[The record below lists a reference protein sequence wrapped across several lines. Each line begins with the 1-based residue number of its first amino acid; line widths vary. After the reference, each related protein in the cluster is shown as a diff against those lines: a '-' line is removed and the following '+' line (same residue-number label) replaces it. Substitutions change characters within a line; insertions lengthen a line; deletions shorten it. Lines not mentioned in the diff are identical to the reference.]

1 MTQIQVQH
9 GNCTGKSRENNG
21 QIERREGTNRMEK
34 ARICLWVIVFL
45 NVLSLQVA
53 SADVSAESK
62 EEQATA
68 TLKDTEVSR
77 LAKQIWQAFF
87 SADGRFRQ
95 EGIFRDGSPNR
106 YRYRIRLRI
115 GGNFPIRSKV
125 NLGFRMVTG
134 ATDDPTTGNV
144 DLDNYFSKKGFNLDR
159 LFLRYSPS
167 SLLTITMG
175 KFANPFEHV
184 ELVFHNDVQLE
195 GAAQQFRLKDVGF
208 IDQVQLNFGQFV
220 LDEIKTKPDT
230 NLFAG
235 QLFVKGFH
243 FKGLSFG
250 TTLYEYRNEDNIAQA
265 VEEGKLG
272 GGDTNTRIGTGT
284 GTSSYLSGF
293 RMIEGLAKH
302 EFEIA
307 AVPLWLLGAYG
318 QNLLADINDKAYW
331 AEIGVGPIA
340 RLRELKALYHYVW
353 VERESM
359 ISNYN
364 NADIFNP
371 NTHGHELKFVLPIE
385 KNISVEVLYFIA
397 KDIIASDTNPYQH
410 KTRLQI
416 KVKF

>member
-1 MTQIQVQH
+1 M
-9 GNCTGKSRENNG
+9 
-21 QIERREGTNRMEK
+21 
-34 ARICLWVIVFL
+34 
-45 NVLSLQVA
+45 
-53 SADVSAESK
+53 
-62 EEQATA
+62 
-68 TLKDTEVSR
+68 LKDKEAPQ
-77 LAKQIWQAFF
+77 LAKQLWKAFF
-87 SADGRFRQ
+87 STDARFRQ

-106 YRYRIRLRI
+106 YRYRIRFRM
-115 GGNFPIRSKV
+115 GGSFPIHSKV

-159 LFLRYSPS
+159 LFLRYALSQ
-167 SLLTITMG
+167 SLTLTMG
-175 KFANPFEHV
+175 KFPNPFEHV

-195 GAAQQFRLKDVGF
+195 GAAQQFRMKNVGF
-208 IDQVQLNFGQFV
+208 IRQVQLNLGQFI
-220 LDEIKTKPDT
+220 LDEIKSRPDT

-235 QLFVKGFH
+235 QLFVEGFH

-250 TTLYEYRNEDNIAQA
+250 ATLYEYRNEDNIAQA
-265 VEEGKLG
+265 VEEDRLA
-272 GGDTNTRIGTGT
+272 GGDTNTRIGAGT

-293 RMIEGLAKH
+293 RTIEGLAKH

-307 AVPLWLLGAYG
+307 SVPLWLLGAYA
-318 QNLLADINDKAYW
+318 QNLLATSNDKAYW
-331 AEIGVGPIA
+331 SEIGVGPIP
-340 RLRELKALYHYVW
+340 RLSQLRALYHYVW

-371 NTHGHELKFVLPIE
+371 NAHGHELKFVLPIE

-397 KDIIASDTNPYQH
+397 KDIIASSTNPYQH

-416 KVKF
+416 KAKF

>member
-1 MTQIQVQH
+1 
-9 GNCTGKSRENNG
+9 
-21 QIERREGTNRMEK
+21 MEK
-34 ARICLWVIVFL
+34 ARIYLCAIVS
-45 NVLSLQVA
+45 LSILLFQVA
-53 SADVSAESK
+53 STDVSAESK
-62 EEQATA
+62 EEQAA
-68 TLKDTEVSR
+68 ITLKDQEISQ
-77 LAKQIWQAFF
+77 LAKQLWQTFF

-106 YRYRIRLRI
+106 YRYRIRLRM
-115 GGNFPIRSKV
+115 GGNFPIHSKV

-159 LFLRYSPS
+159 LFLRYIPS
-167 SLLTITMG
+167 QSLTVTVG
-175 KFANPFEHV
+175 KFPNPFEHV

-195 GAAQQFRLKDVGF
+195 GAAQQFRVKNVGF
-208 IDQVQLNFGQFV
+208 IDQVQLNLGQFV
-220 LDEIKTKPDT
+220 LDEIKSSADT

-235 QLFVKGFH
+235 QLFVEGFH

-250 TTLYEYRNEDNIAQA
+250 ATLYEYRNEHNIAQA
-265 VEEGKLG
+265 VEEDRLG
-272 GGDTNTRIGTGT
+272 GGDTNTRIGAGT
-284 GTSSYLSGF
+284 GTSTYLSEF
-293 RMIEGLAKH
+293 RTVEGLAKY

-307 AVPLWLLGAYG
+307 AVPLWLLGAYA
-318 QNLLADINDKAYW
+318 QNLLADADDKAYW
-331 AEIGVGPIA
+331 GEIGVGPIP
-340 RLRELKALYHYVW
+340 RLGQLRALYHYVW

-371 NTHGHELKFVLPIE
+371 NAHGHELKFVLPIE

-397 KDIIASDTNPYQH
+397 KNIIASGANPHQH
-410 KTRLQI
+410 KTRLQL

>member
-1 MTQIQVQH
+1 MK
-9 GNCTGKSRENNG
+9 NAK
-21 QIERREGTNRMEK
+21 
-34 ARICLWVIVFL
+34 ICLWVILFL
-45 NVLSLQVA
+45 NVLLLQVA
-53 SADVSAESK
+53 SADALTDK
-62 EEQATA
+62 EPEG
-68 TLKDTEVSR
+68 KDASQ
-77 LAKQIWQAFF
+77 LAKQLWGAFF
-87 SADGRFRQ
+87 SADARFRQ

-106 YRYRIRLRI
+106 YRYRIRFRMN
-115 GGNFPIRSKV
+115 GSFPVHAKV

-144 DLDNYFSKKGFNLDR
+144 DLDNYFSKKSFSLDR
-159 LFLRYSPS
+159 LFLRYAPS
-167 SLLTITMG
+167 QSLTITMG

-195 GAAQQFRLKDVGF
+195 GAAQQFRVKDVGF
-208 IDQVQLNFGQFV
+208 IDRVQLNLGQFV
-220 LDEIKTKPDT
+220 LDEIKSSPDT

-250 TTLYEYRNEDNIAQA
+250 ATLYEYRNEDNIAQA
-265 VEEGKLG
+265 VEAGRLG
-272 GGDTNTRIGTGT
+272 GGDTNTRIGAGT

-293 RMIEGLAKH
+293 RTIEGLAKY
-302 EFEIA
+302 EFEVA
-307 AVPLWLLGAYG
+307 SVPLWLLGAYA
-318 QNLLADINDKAYW
+318 QNLLADTDDKAYW
-331 AEIGVGPIA
+331 AEIGIGPTPHLGQ
-340 RLRELKALYHYVW
+340 LRALYHYVW

-371 NTHGHELKFVLPIE
+371 NTHGHELKFVLPVE

-397 KDIIASDTNPYQH
+397 KDIITDSTNPYQH

-416 KVKF
+416 KAEF

>member
-1 MTQIQVQH
+1 MK
-9 GNCTGKSRENNG
+9 NAK
-21 QIERREGTNRMEK
+21 
-34 ARICLWVIVFL
+34 ICLWAILFL
-45 NVLSLQVA
+45 NVLLLQVA
-53 SADVSAESK
+53 SADALTDK
-62 EEQATA
+62 EPEG
-68 TLKDTEVSR
+68 KDASQ
-77 LAKQIWQAFF
+77 LAKQLWQAFF
-87 SADGRFRQ
+87 SADARFRQ

-106 YRYRIRLRI
+106 YRYRIRFRMN
-115 GGNFPIRSKV
+115 GSFPVHAKV

-144 DLDNYFSKKGFNLDR
+144 DLDNYFSKKSFSLDR
-159 LFLRYSPS
+159 LFLRYAPS
-167 SLLTITMG
+167 QSLTITMG

-195 GAAQQFRLKDVGF
+195 GAAQQFRVKDVGF
-208 IDQVQLNFGQFV
+208 IDRVQLNLGQFV
-220 LDEIKTKPDT
+220 LDEIKSSPDT

-250 TTLYEYRNEDNIAQA
+250 ATLYEYRNEDNIAQA
-265 VEEGKLG
+265 VEAGRLG
-272 GGDTNTRIGTGT
+272 GGDTNTRIGAGT

-293 RMIEGLAKH
+293 RTIEGLAKY

-307 AVPLWLLGAYG
+307 SVPLWLLGAYA
-318 QNLLADINDKAYW
+318 QNLLADTDDKAYW
-331 AEIGVGPIA
+331 AEIGIGPTPHLGQ
-340 RLRELKALYHYVW
+340 LRALYHYVW

-371 NTHGHELKFVLPIE
+371 NTHGHELKFVLPVE

-397 KDIIASDTNPYQH
+397 KDIITDSTNPYQH

-416 KVKF
+416 KAEF

>member
-1 MTQIQVQH
+1 MK
-9 GNCTGKSRENNG
+9 NAK
-21 QIERREGTNRMEK
+21 
-34 ARICLWVIVFL
+34 ICLWVILFL
-45 NVLSLQVA
+45 NVLLLQVA
-53 SADVSAESK
+53 SVDALTDKEPESK
-62 EEQATA
+62 DASQ
-68 TLKDTEVSR
+68 
-77 LAKQIWQAFF
+77 LAKQLWQAFF
-87 SADGRFRQ
+87 SADARFRQ

-106 YRYRIRLRI
+106 YRYRIRFRMN
-115 GGNFPIRSKV
+115 GSFPVHAKV

-144 DLDNYFSKKGFNLDR
+144 DLDNYFSKKSFSLDR
-159 LFLRYSPS
+159 LFLRYAPS
-167 SLLTITMG
+167 QSLTITMG

-195 GAAQQFRLKDVGF
+195 GAAQQFRVKDVGF
-208 IDQVQLNFGQFV
+208 IDRVQLNLGQFV
-220 LDEIKTKPDT
+220 LDEIKSSPDT

-250 TTLYEYRNEDNIAQA
+250 ATLYEYRNEDNIAQA
-265 VEEGKLG
+265 VEAGRLG
-272 GGDTNTRIGTGT
+272 GGDTNTRIGAGT

-293 RMIEGLAKH
+293 RTIEELAKY

-307 AVPLWLLGAYG
+307 SVPLWLLGAYA
-318 QNLLADINDKAYW
+318 QNLLADTDDKAYW
-331 AEIGVGPIA
+331 AEIGIGPTPHLGQ
-340 RLRELKALYHYVW
+340 LRALYHYVW

-371 NTHGHELKFVLPIE
+371 NTHGHELKFVLPVE

-397 KDIIASDTNPYQH
+397 KDIITDSTNPYQH

-416 KVKF
+416 KAEF

>member
-1 MTQIQVQH
+1 
-9 GNCTGKSRENNG
+9 
-21 QIERREGTNRMEK
+21 MEK
-34 ARICLWVIVFL
+34 ARIYLCAIVS
-45 NVLSLQVA
+45 LSVFSLHVA

-62 EEQATA
+62 EEQAA
-68 TLKDTEVSR
+68 ITLKDQEISQ
-77 LAKQIWQAFF
+77 LAKQLWQTFF

-95 EGIFRDGSPNR
+95 ESIFRDGSPNR
-106 YRYRIRLRI
+106 YRYRIRLRM
-115 GGNFPIRSKV
+115 GGNFPINPKV
-125 NLGFRMVTG
+125 NLGFRLVTG

-159 LFLRYSPS
+159 LFLQYAPS
-167 SLLTITMG
+167 QSLTVTVG
-175 KFANPFEHV
+175 KFPNPFEHV

-195 GAAQQFRLKDVGF
+195 GAAQQFRVKDVGF
-208 IDQVQLNFGQFV
+208 IRQVQLNLGQFV

-284 GTSSYLSGF
+284 GTSSYLFGF

-318 QNLLADINDKAYW
+318 QNLLADVNDKAYW
-331 AEIGVGPIA
+331 AEIGVGPIP

-371 NTHGHELKFVLPIE
+371 NTHGHELKFVVPVA
-385 KNISVEVLYFIA
+385 NDISMEALYFIA
-397 KDIIASDTNPYQH
+397 KDIIVSGANPYQH

>member
-1 MTQIQVQH
+1 
-9 GNCTGKSRENNG
+9 
-21 QIERREGTNRMEK
+21 MEK

-45 NVLSLQVA
+45 SVFSLHVA
-53 SADVSAESK
+53 SADMPAESK
-62 EEQATA
+62 EEQAAT
-68 TLKDTEVSR
+68 TLKDQEISQ
-77 LAKQIWQAFF
+77 LAKQLWQTFF

-95 EGIFRDGSPNR
+95 EAIFRDGSPNR
-106 YRYRIRLRI
+106 YRYRIRLRM
-115 GGNFPIRSKV
+115 GGNFPINPKV

-159 LFLRYSPS
+159 LFLRYVPS
-167 SLLTITMG
+167 QSLTVTVG
-175 KFANPFEHV
+175 KFPNPFEHV

-195 GAAQQFRLKDVGF
+195 GAAQQFRVKDVGF
-208 IDQVQLNFGQFV
+208 INQVQLNLGQFV
-220 LDEIKTKPDT
+220 LDEIKSSPDT

-235 QLFVKGFH
+235 QLFVEGFH

-250 TTLYEYRNEDNIAQA
+250 ATLYEYRNEDNIAQA
-265 VEEGKLG
+265 VEEGRLG
-272 GGDTNTRIGTGT
+272 GGDTNTRIGAGT

-293 RMIEGLAKH
+293 RTVEGLAKY

-307 AVPLWLLGAYG
+307 SAPLWLLGAYG
-318 QNLLADINDKAYW
+318 QNLLADADDKAYW
-331 AEIGVGPIA
+331 AEIGVGPIP
-340 RLRELKALYHYVW
+340 RLGQLRALYHYVW

-371 NTHGHELKFVLPIE
+371 NAHGHELKFVLPIE

-397 KDIIASDTNPYQH
+397 KDIIASGANPHQH
-410 KTRLQI
+410 KTRLQL

>member
-1 MTQIQVQH
+1 MT
-9 GNCTGKSRENNG
+9 
-21 QIERREGTNRMEK
+21 ERVK
-34 ARICLWVIVFL
+34 VCLWVIVFL
-45 NVLSLQVA
+45 NALWLQVA
-53 SADVSAESK
+53 FADVVAESK
-62 EEQATA
+62 EQLAAA
-68 TLKDTEVSR
+68 TLKDTEVPQ
-77 LAKQIWQAFF
+77 LAKQLWGAFF

-95 EGIFRDGSPNR
+95 EGVFRDGSPNR

-115 GGNFPIRSKV
+115 GGNFPIHSKV

-167 SLLTITMG
+167 SLLTVTMG

-195 GAAQQFRLKDVGF
+195 GAAQQFRLKDVGL
-208 IDQVQLNFGQFV
+208 IDQVQLNLGQFV

-265 VEEGKLG
+265 VEEGRLG

-293 RMIEGLAKH
+293 RTIEGLAKY

-307 AVPLWLLGAYG
+307 SVPLWLLGAYG
-318 QNLLADINDKAYW
+318 QNLLADVNDKAYW
-331 AEIGVGPIA
+331 AEVGVGPIP

-371 NTHGHELKFVLPIE
+371 NAHGHELKFVLPIE

-397 KDIIASDTNPYQH
+397 KDIIASGANPYQH
-410 KTRLQI
+410 KTRLQL

>member
-1 MTQIQVQH
+1 M
-9 GNCTGKSRENNG
+9 GKA
-21 QIERREGTNRMEK
+21 K
-34 ARICLWVIVFL
+34 ICSWVIVFL
-45 NVLSLQVA
+45 NILSLQVA
-53 SADVSAESK
+53 SADMPTESK
-62 EEQATA
+62 EGQVAT
-68 TLKDTEVSR
+68 TLKDKEASQ
-77 LAKQIWQAFF
+77 LAKQLWQAFF
-87 SADGRFRQ
+87 SADARFRQ

-106 YRYRIRLRI
+106 YRYRIRFRMN
-115 GGNFPIRSKV
+115 GSFPVHAKV

-144 DLDNYFSKKGFNLDR
+144 DLDNYFSKKAFNLDR
-159 LFLRYSPS
+159 LFLQYAPS
-167 SLLTITMG
+167 QLLTITMG

-195 GAAQQFRLKDVGF
+195 GAAQQFRVKDVGF
-208 IDQVQLNFGQFV
+208 IDRVQLNLGQFV
-220 LDEIKTKPDT
+220 LDEIKSSPDT

-250 TTLYEYRNEDNIAQA
+250 ATLYEYRNEDNIAQA
-265 VEEGKLG
+265 VEEGRLG
-272 GGDTNTRIGTGT
+272 GGDTNTRIGAGT

-293 RMIEGLAKH
+293 RTIEGLAKH
-302 EFEIA
+302 EFEIGS
-307 AVPLWLLGAYG
+307 VPLWLLGAYG
-318 QNLLADINDKAYW
+318 QNLLTDTDDKAYW
-331 AEIGVGPIA
+331 AEIGVGPMPHLGQ
-340 RLRELKALYHYVW
+340 LRALYHYVW

-397 KDIIASDTNPYQH
+397 KDIISSGVNPYQH